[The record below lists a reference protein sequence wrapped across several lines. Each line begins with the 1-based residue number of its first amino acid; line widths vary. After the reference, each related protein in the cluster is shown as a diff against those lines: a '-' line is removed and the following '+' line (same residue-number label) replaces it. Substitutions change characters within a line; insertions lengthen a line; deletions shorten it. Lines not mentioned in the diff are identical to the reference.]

1 MPFLTALGIWP
12 TKGRGDERRGECLV
26 MTVAVVWA
34 LLLLISM
41 SGLPTRTMA
50 SMADGERGE
59 HRESG
64 DRRGGRD
71 DGLLTEYL

>member
-1 MPFLTALGIWP
+1 MPFFTALGIWP
-12 TKGRGDERRGECLV
+12 TMGRNDERRGECLV
-26 MTVAVVWA
+26 ITVAVVWTM
-34 LLLLISM
+34 LLLTSM

-59 HRESG
+59 HGESG
-64 DRRGGRD
+64 ERRSGRD